1 MSNKQAKTKKTTK
14 SGVSPVR
21 VLVEAAMMIAIATVL
36 SIIKLV
42 DLPYG
47 GGVTIAAMLPIIII
61 SYRHGL
67 GWGLLTGLV
76 FGIIQQLLG
85 LDNLGWVTG
94 WVSILAVILLD
105 YVIAYAATG
114 LGGVFRKSMK
124 QPYALLFGAVIVGA
138 VRFLFHTIAG
148 ATVWA
153 ELPIPTAASIA
164 YSLSYNAT
172 YMIPETIITAV
183 AGFYLGTVVD
193 FRRVNLGNYEEDDA
207 PTDIQWM
214 KWIAGLVITGTVI
227 AAVALVFMHLQ
238 DEETGEFILSGL
250 KNVNWPLFGIVTG
263 SGLLVSIVLYVL
275 AKTLRKK
282 KA

>member
-1 MSNKQAKTKKTTK
+1 MQKSENRKMTK
-14 SGVSPVR
+14 SGVSPTR
-21 VLVEAAMMIAIATVL
+21 VLVEAAMMVAIGTVL
-36 SIIKLV
+36 SIFKLI

-47 GGVTIAAMLPIIII
+47 GGVTIAAMLPVIII

-85 LDNLGWVTG
+85 LDNLGYVTG
-94 WVSILAVILLD
+94 WISVIAVILLD
-105 YVIAYAATG
+105 YVVAYMATG

-124 QPYALLFGAVIVGA
+124 QPYALLFGAIVVGV
-138 VRFLFHTIAG
+138 VRFVFHTIAG

-153 ELPIPTAASIA
+153 ELPIPTGASLA
-164 YSLSYNAT
+164 YSLGYNAT

-214 KWIAGLVITGTVI
+214 KWIAGLLVTIVVI
-227 AAVALVFMHLQ
+227 ADVYLVFQHLQ
-238 DEETGEFILSGL
+238 DAETGEFILSGL

-263 SGLLVSIVLYVL
+263 AGFVIAAVLYIL
-275 AKTLRKK
+275 GKTLRKK

>member
-21 VLVEAAMMIAIATVL
+21 VMVEAAMMIAIATVL

-47 GGVTIAAMLPIIII
+47 GGITIAAMLPIIII

-67 GWGLLTGLV
+67 GWGLLTGFV

-227 AAVALVFMHLQ
+227 AAVSLVFMHLQ

>member
-1 MSNKQAKTKKTTK
+1 MQKSENRKMTK
-14 SGVSPVR
+14 SGVSPTR
-21 VLVEAAMMIAIATVL
+21 VLVEAAMMIAIGTVL
-36 SIIKLV
+36 SIFKLI

-47 GGVTIAAMLPIIII
+47 GGVTIAAMLPVIII

-85 LDNLGWVTG
+85 LDNLGYVTG
-94 WVSILAVILLD
+94 WISVVAVIVLD
-105 YVIAYAATG
+105 YVVAYMAAG

-124 QPYALLFGAVIVGA
+124 QPYALLCGAVIVGI

-153 ELPIPTAASIA
+153 ELPIPTGASIA
-164 YSLSYNAT
+164 YSVGYNAT

-183 AGFYLGTVVD
+183 AAFYLGTVVD

-214 KWIAGLVITGTVI
+214 KWIAGLVVTVVVI
-227 AAVALVFMHLQ
+227 ADVYLVFQHLQ
-238 DEETGEFILSGL
+238 DAETGKFILSGL

-263 SGLLVSIVLYVL
+263 VGFAIAIVLYVL
-275 AKTLRKK
+275 GKTLRKK

>member
-1 MSNKQAKTKKTTK
+1 MSKNEAKNKKMTK

-36 SIIKLV
+36 SILKLI

-67 GWGLLTGLV
+67 GWGFLTGLV

-94 WVSILAVILLD
+94 WISILAVILLD
-105 YVIAYAATG
+105 YVLAYMMTG
-114 LGGVFRKSMK
+114 LGGTFRKSMK
-124 QPYALLFGAVIVGA
+124 QPYALLFGAVLVGL
-138 VRFLFHTIAG
+138 VRYIFHVIAG

-153 ELPIPTAASIA
+153 ELPIPTAASIV

-183 AGFYLGTVVD
+183 AAFYLGTVVD

-214 KWIAGLVITGTVI
+214 KWIAGLLVTCVII
-227 AAVALVFMHLQ
+227 ADVYLVFPHLQ
-238 DEETGEFILSGL
+238 DAETGEFILNGL
-250 KNVNWPLFGIVTG
+250 KEVNWTLFGIVTG
-263 SGLLVSIVLYVL
+263 AGFVIAIVLYVL
-275 AKTLRKK
+275 SKNLRKK

>member
-1 MSNKQAKTKKTTK
+1 MQKTENKKLTK
-14 SGVSPVR
+14 SGVSPTR
-21 VLVEAAMMIAIATVL
+21 VLVEAAMMVAIGTVL
-36 SIIKLV
+36 SIFKLI

-47 GGVTIAAMLPIIII
+47 GGVTIAAMLPVIIIA
-61 SYRHGL
+61 YRHGL

-85 LDNLGWVTG
+85 LDNLGYVTG
-94 WVSILAVILLD
+94 WISVLAVIVLD
-105 YVIAYAATG
+105 YVAAYAASG
-114 LGGVFRKSMK
+114 LGGVFRKAMK
-124 QPYALLFGAVIVGA
+124 QPYALMFGAVVVGI

-153 ELPIPTAASIA
+153 ELPIPTGASIA
-164 YSLSYNAT
+164 YSVGYNAT

-183 AGFYLGTVVD
+183 AAFYLGTVVD

-214 KWIAGLVITGTVI
+214 KWIAGLVVTVVVI
-227 AAVALVFMHLQ
+227 ADVYLVFQHLQ
-238 DEETGEFILSGL
+238 DPETGEFILSGL
-250 KNVNWPLFGIVTG
+250 KNVNWPIFGIVTG
-263 SGLLVSIVLYVL
+263 AGFFAAAVLYIL
-275 AKTLRKK
+275 GKTLRKK